1 MSLSQVCLQP
11 GPGLKATVGGI
22 MLCVCVHSSYLLVSV
37 CCGVKQAVC
46 VSNVQTKWQEVIKGK
61 AKEKQIPGFEVF
73 LISVWE
79 ENGSTLTV
87 KYFVLT

>member
-1 MSLSQVCLQP
+1 M
-11 GPGLKATVGGI
+11 
-22 MLCVCVHSSYLLVSV
+22 
-37 CCGVKQAVC
+37 C

-61 AKEKQIPGFEVF
+61 TRVKQIPGFEVF